1 MPLIT
6 DYTFQLGD
14 NGIVLNDDAASLPF
28 VDIDRV
34 AGLDSP
40 TFRETM
46 RDHEGVDGGFIDA
59 EFETGREIFLEG
71 TAYCVTGLEE
81 MYMDELKF
89 NYAPVTTS
97 IPLYLKAPAVDE
109 RLIFVKSRGVSYDWS
124 TLRRIG
130 MTRVQFKMFAEDP
143 RLYDNFL
150 QEYVIPF
157 GGEIGTGLGF
167 NFGFNFGFGVTVL
180 PNGLTVTNVGNR
192 PTPAILTIVGPVVNP
207 TIINDTLSRTL
218 AFAITLGALD
228 SLVVDLGNR
237 TVTLNG
243 NVNRRNTM
251 TQSNWFL
258 ISQGDSFIRFGGQ
271 SGTGT
276 MTVTFRNAWR

>member
-6 DYTFQLGD
+6 EYTFQLGD
-14 NGIVLNDDAASLPF
+14 TGIVLNDDAASIPF

-34 AGLDSP
+34 TGLDSP
-40 TFRETM
+40 QFRETM

-71 TAYCVTGLEE
+71 TAYCQAGLEE
-81 MYMDELKF
+81 VYMDQLKF
-89 NYAPVTTS
+89 NYAPVRTS
-97 IPLYLKAPAVDE
+97 IPFYLKAPSVDE
-109 RLIFVKSRGVSYDWS
+109 RVIFVKSRGVSYDWS

-130 MTRVQFKMFAEDP
+130 MTRIQFKMFAEDP

-150 QEYVIPF
+150 QQYVIPF

-167 NFGFNFGFGVTVL
+167 SFGFPFGFGATVL

-192 PTPAILTIVGPVVNP
+192 PTPAILTIQGPVVNP
-207 TIINDTLSRTL
+207 QIINDTLSRRL
-218 AFAITLGALD
+218 GFIITLGALD
-228 SLVVDLGNR
+228 TLVIDLGNR
-237 TVTLNG
+237 TVNLNG

-251 TQSNWFL
+251 STAEWFL
-258 ISQGDSFIRFGGQ
+258 ISPGDSFIRFGGG

>member
-6 DYTFQLGD
+6 EYTFQLGD
-14 NGIVLNDDAASLPF
+14 TGIVLNDDAASIPF

-34 AGLDSP
+34 TGLDSP

-71 TAYCVTGLEE
+71 TAYCQAGLEE
-81 MYMDELKF
+81 VYMDQLKF
-89 NYAPVTTS
+89 NYAPVRTS
-97 IPLYLKAPAVDE
+97 IPFYLKAPSVDE
-109 RLIFVKSRGVSYDWS
+109 RVIFVKSRGVSYDWS

-130 MTRVQFKMFAEDP
+130 MTRIQFKMFAEDP

-150 QEYVIPF
+150 QEYIIPF

-167 NFGFNFGFGVTVL
+167 SFGFPFGFGATVL
-180 PNGLTVTNVGNR
+180 PNGLTITNVGNR
-192 PTPAILTIVGPVVNP
+192 STPAILTIQGPVVNP
-207 TIINDTLSRTL
+207 QIINDTLSRRL
-218 AFAITLGALD
+218 GFIITLGALD
-228 SLVVDLGNR
+228 TLVVDLGNR
-237 TVTLNG
+237 TVNLNG

-251 TQSNWFL
+251 STAEWFL
-258 ISQGDSFIRFGGQ
+258 ISSGDSFIRFGGA

>member
-6 DYTFQLGD
+6 DYTFKLGD
-14 NGIVLNDDAASLPF
+14 TGIVLNDDAASLPF

-34 AGLDSP
+34 SGLDSTP
-40 TFRETM
+40 FRETI

-81 MYMDELKF
+81 MYMDSLKF
-89 NYAPVTTS
+89 NYAPVTTP
-97 IPLYLKAPAVDE
+97 IPFYLKAPAVDE
-109 RLIFVKSRGVSYDWS
+109 RVIFVKSRGVSYNWD

-130 MTRVQFKMFAEDP
+130 MTRIQFKMFAEDP

-150 QEYVIPF
+150 QQSVIPF
-157 GGEIGTGLGF
+157 GGEVATGMGF

-192 PTPAILTIVGPVVNP
+192 PTPAVLTIVGPVVTP
-207 TIINDTLSRTL
+207 RIINDTLSRTL
-218 AFAITLGALD
+218 EFAITLSALD
-228 SLVVDLGNR
+228 TLVVDLGNR

-251 TQSNWFL
+251 TISQWFL
-258 ISQGDSFIRFGGQ
+258 LAPGNTFLRFGGA